1 MTFRA
6 VPGHATLVAA
16 LVAVGCGGSLVEG
29 GADQDHSSAFRSIG
43 PSRIPVPPRPPS
55 PMAVGA
61 HTERYADGSPRSHGA
76 YTVYQARSVPHGVW
90 TFWAPDGSR
99 TGQGRF
105 HLGSAVGCFAVWSH
119 GHRITG
125 VANGE
130 QLIPGACEPPHHEEA
145 DVLESAHGGAAQPP
159 VDFGF
164 ETFVAPGAGIGA
176 TSTRF
181 ENNDADMIWG
191 VAATWRRRARWLRYG
206 AALGLRGAEDEYF
219 AVPVTLVGGWG
230 RQLKT
235 WLAVDVRGE
244 LGVLAISTRPVVNSA
259 FGNEWFWTP
268 LTAVQADVGWQI
280 AGRLEFTAGARVELG
295 LPRDVERT
303 ARVCS
308 FNCGAETDTWSLGGV
323 TAGLVLGVRFLVW

>member
-6 VPGHATLVAA
+6 VSGHATLVAA
-16 LVAVGCGGSLVEG
+16 LLAIGCGGSFVEG
-29 GADQDHSSAFRSIG
+29 GPGQDHSSAFRSIG
-43 PSRIPVPPRPPS
+43 PSRIPLPPRPPS
-55 PMAVGA
+55 ASTAGA
-61 HTERYADGSPRSHGA
+61 HTARYADGSPRSHGA
-76 YTVYQARSVPHGVW
+76 YTIYQTRSVPHGVW

-105 HLGSAVGCFAVWSH
+105 HLGSAVGCFAIWSH

-125 VANGE
+125 VADGE
-130 QLIPGACEPPHHEEA
+130 RLLPGACEPPHHEEA
-145 DVLESAHGGAAQPP
+145 DILESAHGGAAQPP
-159 VDFGF
+159 VDLTF
-164 ETFVAPGAGIGA
+164 ETYLAPGAGIGA

-181 ENNDADMIWG
+181 VNNDADMIWAVSG
-191 VAATWRRRARWLRYG
+191 MWRRRARWLRYG
-206 AALGLRGAEDEYF
+206 AALGMRGAEDDYF
-219 AVPVTLVGGWG
+219 AVPATLVGGWG

-244 LGVLAISTRPVVNSA
+244 LGALVISTRPVVNSA
-259 FGNEWFWTP
+259 FGHEWFWTP
-268 LTAVQADVGWQI
+268 LAAVQADAGWQI
-280 AGRLEFTAGARVELG
+280 AGRLELTAGARVELG

-308 FNCGAETDTWSLGGV
+308 FNCGAEDDTWSLGGV